1 MAGDDA
7 QFKIATLI
15 GYKTLE
21 DIVLGM
27 LAWLLEEWVEGM
39 FEGFPNFGTEQ
50 AGAYMRFL
58 FSLHHL
64 GNK

>member
-1 MAGDDA
+1 
-7 QFKIATLI
+7 
-15 GYKTLE
+15 
-21 DIVLGM
+21 
-27 LAWLLEEWVEGM
+27 M

-64 GNK
+64 GNKWNISWVIVNQVGGSSCSW